1 MRHFILKCHPFYQDR
16 LGTNKRKTQKVLPT
30 VSEIGDLL
38 YVQKLSIAEVF
49 RRVDAD
55 GSGARNASHLLRHFV
70 LKMIILPRKAR
81 DKS

>member
-16 LGTNKRKTQKVLPT
+16 LGTNKRKTHKVLPT

-55 GSGARNASHLLRHFV
+55 GSGRENGIFF
-70 LKMIILPRKAR
+70 
-81 DKS
+81 